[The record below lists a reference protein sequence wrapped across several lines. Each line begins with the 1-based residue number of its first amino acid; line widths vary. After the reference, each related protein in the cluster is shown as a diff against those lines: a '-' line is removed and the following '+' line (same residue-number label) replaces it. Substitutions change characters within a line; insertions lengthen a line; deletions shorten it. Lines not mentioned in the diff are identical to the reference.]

1 MPHLLTLT
9 SLSRIMMFR
18 NKMPSTNCRHCPHT
32 MRRRLFSSVL
42 LSPHGLLPVKKR
54 NALCCPDF
62 PLVPLRF
69 CNIHRQGQA
78 LHPKQTN
85 MKNDV
90 YKRRTVRLHPDD
102 TILCLTGAS
111 EIHSSSRPFTSIK
124 TPSSSRPFTSIKTSP
139 SFDSSN
145 SLERSSSSPLS
156 AALHS
161 DPATIRQIMN
171 RISNL

>member
-18 NKMPSTNCRHCPHT
+18 NKMPSANCRHCPHT

-102 TILCLTGAS
+102 TFFCNTVKRHGTNIWEMPITYFFRCLKHCKIMKFHT
-111 EIHSSSRPFTSIK
+111 EK
-124 TPSSSRPFTSIKTSP
+124 
-139 SFDSSN
+139 
-145 SLERSSSSPLS
+145 S
-156 AALHS
+156 AI
-161 DPATIRQIMN
+161 TK
-171 RISNL
+171 